1 MSELS
6 YSPTAFDLSDFE
18 TATSTE
24 VGDDEYATV
33 ERLEI
38 EKGEGAYIG
47 KGSSSNPLQAEGS
60 IEGDP
65 QNDTPADLDGRYR
78 LVVLNSQN
86 NVVDGG
92 ILAQGKISALRRSRA
107 NSIDGDITPV
117 RQQRRCSSPT
127 RSGFQLKLDSGTDTY
142 SSADS
147 TLEIDGFQGE
157 ALN

>member
-92 ILAQGKISALRRSRA
+92 ILAQGKISALRRDRA
-107 NSIDGDITPV
+107 NSIDGDITPFV
-117 RQQRRCSSPT
+117 NKEVLEPYKI
-127 RSGFQLKLDSGTDTY
+127 GFQLKLDSGTDTY

-147 TLEIDGFQGE
+147 TLEVDGFQGE

>member
-6 YSPTAFDLSDFE
+6 YSPTAYELADFT
-18 TATSTE
+18 TATSTA
-24 VGDDEYATV
+24 VGDDEFSTV

-38 EKGEGAYIG
+38 DKGEGAYVG
-47 KGSSSNPLQAEGS
+47 QGSSKNPLQAEGS
-60 IEGDP
+60 ITGDP
-65 QNDTPADLDGRYR
+65 QNSTPADLNGRYR

-92 ILAQGKISALRRSRA
+92 ILAQGKISALRNTRS
-107 NSIDGDITPV
+107 NSIDGDITPFV
-117 RQQRRCSSPT
+117 NKEVKEPYKI
-127 RSGFQLKLDSGTDTY
+127 GFQLKLASGSDTY

-147 TLEIDGFQGE
+147 ALSVDGFQGE